1 MGRGVSG
8 VGVGAGTTTMEEV
21 AAAGAQAAASR
32 ARRSAMAM
40 SMAAVRRRPVSC
52 CHVCVLPDAKAIG
65 LKEQS
70 PLKGLRYGA
79 DDAAGAGGPVGL
91 LGRAR
96 LPPSRPV
103 SAVIAAPLEGEA
115 QLPLP

>member
-1 MGRGVSG
+1 
-8 VGVGAGTTTMEEV
+8 
-21 AAAGAQAAASR
+21 
-32 ARRSAMAM
+32 MAM
-40 SMAAVRRRPVSC
+40 NMAAVGRGLPPCRPIR
-52 CHVCVLPDAKAIG
+52 VLPDAKAIG